1 MALRREDP
9 GVPPAQPALRR
20 GSPAPRPG
28 PAAQPRPR
36 ACFVAGTLKL
46 GLGGGGGIPAQEPR
60 SPAPG
65 APVFLPH
72 QAPQTAGGEE
82 SFARPWGSAA
92 PTSLGR
98 PCRPPQP
105 FPITPLHL
113 SSQNGRWPPQGR
125 VWLRPG
131 PVRPQVGRWPFCCL
145 GERVLLSPGWKQPAG
160 LCRSHLAGAPAGS
173 GPQAGSRGAVAQGRP
188 SGVTGHAPPEPAR
201 PCVTHLL
208 APRWPQAPAFCTGSA
223 PSCGGSGRGWRGLAE
238 TLSAGP
244 PPNWAQGV
252 PIAKTWPVWVPRG
265 GLGSHLLA
273 PAI

>member
-1 MALRREDP
+1 M
-9 GVPPAQPALRR
+9 
-20 GSPAPRPG
+20 
-28 PAAQPRPR
+28 
-36 ACFVAGTLKL
+36 
-46 GLGGGGGIPAQEPR
+46 
-60 SPAPG
+60 
-65 APVFLPH
+65 FLPH

-82 SFARPWGSAA
+82 SFARPGGSAA

-105 FPITPLHL
+105 FPVMPLHL
-113 SSQNGRWPPQGR
+113 SSRNGRWPPQGR
-125 VWLRPG
+125 VWLCPG
-131 PVRPQVGRWPFCCL
+131 PVRPQVGRWPL
-145 GERVLLSPGWKQPAG
+145 LLSGRMCPSEPRVEATGWVVPLTPRRGPGRLWSAGRDQGGRRPGAAVWCDRSRPAG
-160 LCRSHLAGAPAGS
+160 
-173 GPQAGSRGAVAQGRP
+173 
-188 SGVTGHAPPEPAR
+188 AR

-208 APRWPQAPAFCTGSA
+208 ALRWPQAPAFCTGSA
-223 PSCGGSGRGWRGLAE
+223 PSCGGSGRGWGGLAE